1 MLSIVVCDD
10 DVNFINY
17 VLKPAFD
24 ELLEH
29 NSARFTVQY
38 FSNPLQVLEIFKA
51 GSIPDILFLD
61 IEMPDMNGKILAG
74 KLRAIDRSF
83 SLVFISSYE
92 KEVFDSFKYQTT
104 DFIPKNLIEEPY
116 SSRLLQIIQRRSST
130 QLPAEPIEIIDK
142 SGQLMQQKFL
152 LNNILGFYMKNRSIY
167 LMTYSEEFELVE
179 KKFKKVEDAYLPQ
192 GFVVSH
198 RNFLVNISHIQAIR
212 ADEILLDNDRQLPVS
227 KRCLR
232 PLRDTFNK
240 YLANGAI

>member
-1 MLSIVVCDD
+1 MLSIVVCDND
-10 DVNFINY
+10 TNFISH

-38 FSNPLQVLEIFKA
+38 FINPLQVLEIFKA
-51 GSIPDILFLD
+51 GVIPDILFLD

-92 KEVFDSFKYQTT
+92 KEVFDSFKYQTM
-104 DFIPKNLIEEPY
+104 DFIPKNLIEGPY

-130 QLPAEPIEIIDK
+130 SVSAEPIEIIDN
-142 SGQLMQQKFL
+142 SGQLIQRKFS
-152 LNNILGFYMKNRSIY
+152 LNNILGFYIKNHAIY
-167 LMTYSEEFELVE
+167 LMTYSEEYELVE
-179 KKFKKVEDAYLPQ
+179 KKFKKIVDTYRPR
-192 GFVVSH
+192 GFAISH
-198 RNFLVNISHIQAIR
+198 RNYLVNISHIKAIKNNVL
-212 ADEILLDNDRQLPVS
+212 LLDNEKSVPVS
-227 KRCLR
+227 VRCLK

-240 YLANGAI
+240 YLANGAL

>member
-38 FSNPLQVLEIFKA
+38 FNNPLQVLELFKEDY
-51 GSIPDILFLD
+51 IPDILFID
-61 IEMPDMNGKILAG
+61 IEMPDMNGKVLAG
-74 KLRAIDRSF
+74 KLRAVDRSF

-116 SSRLLQIIQRRSST
+116 SSRLLQIMQRHSLM
-130 QLPAEPIEIIDK
+130 QLPAEPIEIIDN

-152 LNNILGFYMKNRSIY
+152 LNNILGFYLKNRSIY

-179 KKFKKVEDAYLPQ
+179 KKFKKIEDAYLPK
-192 GFVVSH
+192 GFAVSH
-198 RNFLVNISHIQAIR
+198 RNFLVNISHIKAIG

-232 PLRDTFNK
+232 PLRDAFNK

>member
-1 MLSIVVCDD
+1 MLSIIVCDD
-10 DVNFINY
+10 DVNFINQ

-29 NSARFTVQY
+29 DPASFAVQY
-38 FSNPLQVLEIFKA
+38 FNNPLQVLEAFRS

-61 IEMPDMNGKILAG
+61 IEMPDMNGKVLAG

-116 SSRLLQIIQRRSST
+116 SSRLLQIIRRHSSI
-130 QLPAEPIEIIDK
+130 QLPAEPIEIIDN
-142 SGQLMQQKFL
+142 SGQFMQQKFL
-152 LNNILGFYMKNRSIY
+152 LHNILGFYTKNRSIY

-179 KKFKKVEDAYLPQ
+179 KRFKKIEAAYLSQ
-192 GFVVSH
+192 GFAVSH
-198 RNFLVNISHIQAIR
+198 RNYLVNISHIKAIR
-212 ADEILLDNDRQLPVS
+212 TDEILLDNEKQLPIS
-227 KRCLR
+227 KRCLK
-232 PLRDTFNK
+232 PLRDAFNK

>member
-38 FSNPLQVLEIFKA
+38 FNNPLQVFEFFKA

-61 IEMPDMNGKILAG
+61 IEMPDMNGKVLAG

-116 SSRLLQIIQRRSST
+116 SSRLLQIMQRHSSR
-130 QLPAEPIEIIDK
+130 QLPAEPIEIIDN

-152 LNNILGFYMKNRSIY
+152 LNNILGFYLKNRSIY

-179 KKFKKVEDAYLPQ
+179 RTFKKIEDSYLPR
-192 GFVVSH
+192 GFAMSH
-198 RNFLVNISHIQAIR
+198 RNYLINVSHIKAFR
-212 ADEILLDNDRQLPVS
+212 HGELLLDNEKTVPVS
-227 KRCLR
+227 VRCLR
-232 PLRDTFNK
+232 PLRDAFNK